1 MSVEHNISSSKINW
15 KIINWMRG
23 LAALY
28 VVINHARGQ
37 LFTNVTQYSEH
48 VAAKANWHWW
58 EKLSFI
64 IMQHTNLGTEFVIVF
79 FLLSGFSIAHSLN
92 NNHNTSDFYVRRA
105 IRLYPPYALGI
116 IWALIVFFIIKEYS
130 APAFFTSLE
139 HHRPLKDFYDK
150 FTDWRSI
157 ISNLLYLPKNN
168 YITPQ
173 YWSLPFEVLFYL
185 IAPWAI
191 RRLKQYGLATVILY
205 LAGWIWMKYN
215 YFDDEKDPIILQFL
229 TDYNIYFFVGII
241 FYTYKDNIIRSFKL
255 SRTQS
260 LILLAFIFEVAML
273 TKSYL
278 FHQVSNKFTGII
290 MVVFTYILLSS
301 GLKYNIR
308 IKWLEKIGEYS
319 YTLYVTH
326 FATIYIVKAVLYHFG
341 MGFYDIYTLYAWYIG
356 IIAPVAIAY
365 VLYYVA
371 EYPALTYLNKLRNKT
386 PIN

>member
-1 MSVEHNISSSKINW
+1 M
-15 KIINWMRG
+15 
-23 LAALY
+23 
-28 VVINHARGQ
+28 
-37 LFTNVTQYSEH
+37 
-48 VAAKANWHWW
+48 
-58 EKLSFI
+58 
-64 IMQHTNLGTEFVIVF
+64 
-79 FLLSGFSIAHSLN
+79 
-92 NNHNTSDFYVRRA
+92 
-105 IRLYPPYALGI
+105 
-116 IWALIVFFIIKEYS
+116 
-130 APAFFTSLE
+130 
-139 HHRPLKDFYDK
+139 
-150 FTDWRSI
+150 
-157 ISNLLYLPKNN
+157 YLPKNN